1 MRADIQLSPHFHLS
15 ELTISG
21 AAERR
26 GIPNLPVGNQLDNLR
41 RLAQCLEVVRSNL
54 VGNPILISSG
64 FRSRE
69 VNAIVGGARTSAH
82 LDGRAADFTCP
93 RFGSPRQVCEQL
105 ITNGVVF
112 DQLIYEGTW
121 VHLGIPVFGEPPRQQ
136 VLTAVFERGQ
146 KPRYLKGLV

>member
-1 MRADIQLSPHFHLS
+1 MRADYQLTPHFHLS
-15 ELTISG
+15 ELTVSG

-26 GIPNLPVGNQLDNLR
+26 GIRNEPVGTQLDNLR

-54 VGNPILISSG
+54 VGHPILISSG
-64 FRSRE
+64 FRCRE
-69 VNAIVGGARTSAH
+69 VNAIVGGSRTSAH

-93 RFGSPRQVCEQL
+93 GFGSPRQVCEQL

-121 VHLGIPVFGEPPRQQ
+121 VHLGIPVWGEEPRKQ

>member
-1 MRADIQLSPHFHLS
+1 MRQDLLLTPHFHLS

-26 GIPNLPVGNQLDNLR
+26 GIRNEPVGSQLDNLR

-54 VGNPILISSG
+54 VGNPILITSG

-93 RFGSPRQVCEQL
+93 GFGSPREVCAQL

-136 VLTAVFERGQ
+136 VLTAIFERGQ
-146 KPRYLKGLV
+146 KARYLKGLV

>member
-1 MRADIQLSPHFHLS
+1 MRQDLLLTPHFHLS

-26 GIPNLPVGNQLDNLR
+26 GIRNEPVGSQLDNLR

-54 VGNPILISSG
+54 VGNPILITSG

-93 RFGSPRQVCEQL
+93 AFGSPREVCAQL

-136 VLTAVFERGQ
+136 VLTAIFERGQ
-146 KPRYLKGLV
+146 KARYLKGLV